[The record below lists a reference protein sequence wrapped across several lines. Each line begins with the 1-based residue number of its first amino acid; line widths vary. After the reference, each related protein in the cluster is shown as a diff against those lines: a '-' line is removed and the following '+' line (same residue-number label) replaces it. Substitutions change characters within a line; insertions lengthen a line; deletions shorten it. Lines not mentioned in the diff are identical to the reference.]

1 MLALLSPTE
10 AEGFEPPVPLRAR
23 RFSRP
28 VQSTALPRLPTR
40 LSIQY
45 RPERGKPEVLGGPM
59 KKPGVE
65 NVRARPWI
73 IESPDCYQL

>member
-1 MLALLSPTE
+1 
-10 AEGFEPPVPLRAR
+10 
-23 RFSRP
+23 
-28 VQSTALPRLPTR
+28 
-40 LSIQY
+40 
-45 RPERGKPEVLGGPM
+45 M